1 MKISP
6 QAVLLFQQEVRRQ
19 LVSLDLGP
27 PNKVV
32 NRIVSRTR
40 LPRIQQRDLT
50 IHRSPVLR
58 QAVPASVPQHETI
71 SLDPPAETSFSSWEP
86 FRSPAYAPTNRAPAS
101 LGHLPVSCP
110 GCGALTQEVNAD
122 EAGFYTRSRKSVK
135 DYIRLAK
142 RVRAVSEHE
151 VVRAGADQEKLLEDD
166 SQQQDLRPRI
176 TGLDLDQG
184 QQDRQAVVEQ
194 NVPFCD
200 RCHNLLHQS
209 KGVPIAH
216 PTIESIAET
225 IEESPFRRNHVYHVL
240 DAADFPLSLTPSIFN
255 RLSLARPRSQ
265 NRRSQHDF
273 STKPTISFIITR
285 SDLLAPQKEMVD
297 SLMPYFISVLRDA
310 LGRKGQDMRLG
321 NVHLVSAKRGWWTK
335 EIKESIYERGGGNW
349 MVGKFNVGKS
359 NLFEVLFPKGHDEQ
373 APIYSQ
379 LQKDAEQDYSHLLS
393 APPSSLT
400 DTPDHVLFSESSLL
414 PPPQP
419 STPYPTLPLVS
430 PLPGTTASPIRLPFG
445 PSRTN
450 PKGELIDLPG
460 LPRGNL
466 SHYVTPEHHRTLLME
481 HRPTVT
487 QHVLKQGQSLLLGG
501 GLMRITPLTTPTSN
515 PNDETVILAYPFTPL
530 PVHVTSTEKADMT
543 QRQLRESGIKTL
555 LAPEA
560 GESIKSAGIFA
571 LDTDVTKS
579 RSGALLRAGVPLSK
593 LPFRVKGTDI
603 LLEGVGWVELVCQV
617 RHRRRRGV
625 QHEEGQAETRQNSD
639 KEWNGGGA
647 DVGAGRRRDALS
659 ILDDPSPPPPPA
671 PFSISSPSRPYN
683 NPRYHGSR
691 CQEDEFPTPQIE
703 VFTPEGRSVGQR
715 RTMGAWMLIHGAR
728 KPGQRKTRKSSLK
741 ARPRRSMKGMKKRG
755 KMEERERARVR
766 EGGGAGGGEEG

>member
-1 MKISP
+1 MKITP
-6 QAVLLFQQEVRRQ
+6 QTILLFQQQVRRQ
-19 LVSLDLGP
+19 LVSLELGP

-32 NRIVSRTR
+32 NRLVSRTR
-40 LPRIQQRDLT
+40 LPRTQQRNLN
-50 IHRSPVLR
+50 IHRSPVPR
-58 QAVPASVPQHETI
+58 QAAPAPVPQDESI
-71 SLDPPAETSFSSWEP
+71 SLDIPTETSFTSWEP
-86 FRSPAYAPTNRAPAS
+86 FRSPSHAPTNIAQAS

-110 GCGALTQEVNAD
+110 GCGALTQEVDAD
-122 EAGFYTRSRKSVK
+122 QAGFYTRSRKSVK
-135 DYIRLAK
+135 DYIRLVK
-142 RVRAVSEHE
+142 QVQTVSEHE
-151 VVRAGADQEKLLEDD
+151 AVRAGADQERLLEDD
-166 SQQQDLRPRI
+166 SQQRDLSPSI
-176 TGLDLDQG
+176 TGLDQDHG
-184 QQDRQAVVEQ
+184 QQDRQAVVER

-200 RCHNLLHQS
+200 RCHNLLYQS

-297 SLMPYFISVLRDA
+297 SLMPYFTSVLRDA
-310 LGRKGQDMRLG
+310 LGRRGQDMRLG

-335 EIKESIYERGGGNW
+335 DIKESIYERGGGNW

-373 APIYSQ
+373 APVYSQ

-393 APPSSLT
+393 TPQSSFR
-400 DTPDHVLFSESSLL
+400 DTPEQALFSESSLL

-487 QHVLKQGQSLLLGG
+487 QHVLRQGQSLLLGG

-543 QRQLRESGIKTL
+543 QRQLRESGIKTV

-560 GESIKSAGIFA
+560 GASIKSAGIFA

-603 LLEGVGWVELVCQV
+603 LLEGVGWLELVCQV
-617 RHRRRRGV
+617 RHRRRRGG
-625 QHEEGQAETRQNSD
+625 QHEEAQAVTGKDCD
-639 KEWNGGGA
+639 KEWNGGDADAGA
-647 DVGAGRRRDALS
+647 HGRRDALS
-659 ILDDPSPPPPPA
+659 ILDDPSPPSPSA
-671 PFSISSPSRPYN
+671 PLSISPRNQPYN
-683 NPRYHGSR
+683 DTRYHGSSGR
-691 CQEDEFPTPQIE
+691 EDEFPTPQVEI
-703 VFTPEGRSVGQR
+703 FTPEGRSVGQR

-728 KPGQRKTRKSSLK
+728 KPGQTKTKKSSLK

-755 KMEERERARVR
+755 KMEERLRVR
-766 EGGGAGGGEEG
+766 GGEEGG